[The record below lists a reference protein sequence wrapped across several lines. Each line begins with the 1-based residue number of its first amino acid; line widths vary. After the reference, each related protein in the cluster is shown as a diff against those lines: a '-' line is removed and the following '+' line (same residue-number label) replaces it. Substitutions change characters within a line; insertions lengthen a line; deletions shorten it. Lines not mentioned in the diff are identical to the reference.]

1 MANIRLYCN
10 KFTINNTDVVL
21 IKSEGIKIKIYV
33 FHGCV
38 MREKSSGY
46 NFL

>member
-21 IKSEGIKIKIYV
+21 IKSEGIKIKIKRISWMCEA
-33 FHGCV
+33 G
-38 MREKSSGY
+38 KK
-46 NFL
+46 